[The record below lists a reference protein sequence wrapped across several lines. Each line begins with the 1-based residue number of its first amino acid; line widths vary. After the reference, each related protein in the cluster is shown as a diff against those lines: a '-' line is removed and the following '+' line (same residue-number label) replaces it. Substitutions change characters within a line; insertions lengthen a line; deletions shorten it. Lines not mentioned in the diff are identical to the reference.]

1 MKKFSM
7 LTRER
12 ENGQQLLLELMES
25 FAIDG
30 YATLGDIINSNGLR
44 QFAAVIQDLLQAHN
58 QEMDAE

>member
-1 MKKFSM
+1 M

-30 YATLGDIINSNGLR
+30 YTTLGDIINSNGVR

>member
-1 MKKFSM
+1 MKEFSM

-30 YATLGDIINSNGLR
+30 YTTLGDIINSNGVR

>member
-1 MKKFSM
+1 MKEFSM

-30 YATLGDIINSNGLR
+30 YTTLGDIINSNGLR